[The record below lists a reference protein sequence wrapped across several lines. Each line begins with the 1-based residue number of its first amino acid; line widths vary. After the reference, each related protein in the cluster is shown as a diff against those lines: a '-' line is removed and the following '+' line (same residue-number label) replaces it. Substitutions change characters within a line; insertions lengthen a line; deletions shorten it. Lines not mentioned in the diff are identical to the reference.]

1 MSADSTKKTIIVA
14 LGVCLVCSI
23 LVSTAAVSL
32 KGIQDENKRLDKI
45 KNILIAG
52 DLLEEDTSIQ
62 DIYQNKIKGVFI
74 DMTTGEEL
82 EETTLPN
89 GVTIETFDVK
99 AMAKDPEYGMPIPP
113 EKDIASIRRMP
124 KYMTVYEVISNG
136 EVEKYILPISGFGLW
151 STLYGFIAI
160 DKDLQT
166 IEGITF
172 YEHGETPGLGGEVDN
187 PRWKA
192 IWKGKQGLDEQGNVV
207 ISVIKG
213 KVNPDSPEAKHQVDG
228 LSGST
233 LTTRGLDNLVKFWLG
248 ADGYGQFFNRLRQEG
263 ING

>member
-1 MSADSTKKTIIVA
+1 MSADSTRKTIIVA

-23 LVSTAAVSL
+23 LVSTAAVAL
-32 KGIQDENKRLDKI
+32 KGIQDENKQLDKI

-52 DLLEEDTSIQ
+52 DLLKYGTTIQ
-62 DIYQNKIKGVFI
+62 DTYENNIKGTFI
-74 DMTTGEEL
+74 DMTTGNLYDKEL
-82 EETTLPN
+82 LPN
-89 GVTIETFDVK
+89 GISIETFDLK
-99 AMAKDPEYGMPIPP
+99 AMAKDSDVGIRIPA
-113 EKDIASIRRMP
+113 EKDIAQIRRMP
-124 KYMTVYEVISNG
+124 KYMTVYEVVNNG
-136 EVEKYILPISGFGLW
+136 QVEKYILPVSGFGLW

-160 DKDLQT
+160 NKNLQT

-192 IWKGKQGLDEQGNVV
+192 IWKGKQGLDDLGNVL
-207 ISVIKG
+207 ITVIKG
-213 KVNPDSPEAKHQVDG
+213 PVDPGSAKANVQIDG

-248 ADGYGQFFNRLRQEG
+248 ADGYGPFFNRLRQEG
-263 ING
+263 

>member
-1 MSADSTKKTIIVA
+1 MSADSTRKTITVA

-32 KGIQDENKRLDKI
+32 KGIQNENKRLDKI

-52 DLLEEDTSIQ
+52 DLLKDGVAIHDTYEKNIR
-62 DIYQNKIKGVFI
+62 GTFI
-74 DMTTGEEL
+74 EMSTGDPYEKEV
-82 EETTLPN
+82 LPN
-89 GVTIETFDVK
+89 GVSFETFDVK
-99 AMAKDPEYGMPIPP
+99 AMAKDSEYGFDIPA
-113 EKDIASIRRMP
+113 EKDIAHIRRMP
-124 KYMTVYEVISNG
+124 KYMTVYNVVNNG
-136 EVEKYILPISGFGLW
+136 QVEKYVLPISGFGLW
-151 STLYGFIAI
+151 STLYGFLAI
-160 DKDLQT
+160 NKDLQI

-192 IWKGKQGLDEQGNVV
+192 IWKGKHGLDDLGNVL
-207 ISVIKG
+207 ITVIKG
-213 KVNPDSPEAKHQVDG
+213 TVDPNGADAKNKVDG

-248 ADGYGQFFNRLRQEG
+248 KDGYGPFFNRLREEG
-263 ING
+263 